1 MISGIVA
8 RMIEYANGNVH
19 DVQHFIKVWGYAKTI
34 GELEGL
40 DACDQLVLEA
50 AAVTH
55 DIACPLLRQRY
66 GSAPGHLQEKEGP
79 ALATAL
85 LQHSGLSE
93 EQIRRVACL
102 VGCHHTYGALGQE
115 HQILVEADYLVNA
128 EENGY
133 PPENLRNACGQIFRT
148 QTGIRLLKAIFSLEK

>member
-1 MISGIVA
+1 MVAGIVA
-8 RMIEYANGNVH
+8 KMIEYSNGNVH
-19 DVQHFIKVWGYAKTI
+19 DIQHFIKVWGYAKTI

-40 DACDQLVLEA
+40 DASAQLVLEA

-66 GSAPGHLQEKEGP
+66 GSAPGHLQEMEGP
-79 ALATAL
+79 ALAAAL
-85 LQHSGLSE
+85 LQHTGLTQ
-93 EQIRRVACL
+93 EQIDRAAFL
-102 VGCHHTYGALGQE
+102 VGCHHTYGELGQD

-133 PPENLRNACGQIFRT
+133 APENLRNACGQIFRT
-148 QTGIRLLKAIFSLEK
+148 PSGIHLLKAVFSLGE